1 MKIYGL
7 DFISVII
14 AIFILGYF
22 GYKQQNIFF
31 EISIKTAKNSFKEKA
46 IRIPKKEA
54 GKKYNKSGLKNSE
67 SNFYA
72 KKILDYIEKEKPYYD
87 NKLSLKQL
95 ARLLELSTNHL
106 SQIINEN
113 FNRNFYDLI
122 NEYRVKEVKKCLS
135 NQKYNNFTLL
145 GIAYECGFN
154 SKASFNGVFK
164 KFTGLTPSEFKK
176 NLIA

>member
-1 MKIYGL
+1 
-7 DFISVII
+7 
-14 AIFILGYF
+14 
-22 GYKQQNIFF
+22 
-31 EISIKTAKNSFKEKA
+31 
-46 IRIPKKEA
+46 
-54 GKKYNKSGLKNSE
+54 
-67 SNFYA
+67 
-72 KKILDYIEKEKPYYD
+72 
-87 NKLSLKQL
+87 
-95 ARLLELSTNHL
+95 L